1 MSTLLEC
8 VEVATGP
15 APVASVIWMHGLGA
29 DGYDFVPVVKELE
42 INKLPGLEAGVRF
55 IFPHAPMRPVTINN
69 GMVMRAWYDIKM
81 VDLMRQEDEAGL
93 RASQA
98 ECEKL
103 IANEVARGIP
113 AKRIVLAGFSQGGA
127 ITLQTGL
134 RHKERLAGLM
144 VLSSYLPIA
153 STVAG
158 EMASAHKDLPIF
170 MAHGTHDPMIALARA
185 TASRDQLKQLGYNIE
200 WKEYPMEHSLAMEE
214 VRDVRGWLG
223 RVLGLGQ

>member
-1 MSTLLEC
+1 MSDLLEC
-8 VEVATGP
+8 GEVATGP

-29 DGYDFVPVVKELE
+29 DGYDFVPVVKQLDM
-42 INKLPGLEAGVRF
+42 NALPGLEAGVRF

-81 VDLMRQEDEAGL
+81 TDLVRQEDEAGL

-113 AKRIVLAGFSQGGA
+113 PHRIVLAGFSQGGA
-127 ITLQTGL
+127 IALQTGL
-134 RHKERLAGLM
+134 RHKARLAGLM

-153 STVAG
+153 STVAS
-158 EMASAHKDLPIF
+158 EVSAASKAVPVF
-170 MAHGTHDPMIALARA
+170 MAHGTHDPMIALTRA
-185 TASRDQLKQLGYNIE
+185 TASRDQLTQLGCNIE
-200 WKEYPMEHSLAMEE
+200 WKQYPMEHSLVMEE
-214 VRDVRGWLG
+214 VRDVRDWLG
-223 RVLGLGQ
+223 RVLTAG